1 MCEWT
6 DGNLSGKMET
16 RNTELNGNSITEKLL
31 QTELRGEFT
40 VLNASIGNEERLE
53 ISAESMKL
61 KKLEKKQQNEQNSRK
76 ETE

>member
-1 MCEWT
+1 
-6 DGNLSGKMET
+6 MET
-16 RNTELNGNSITEKLL
+16 RNTELNGNSITEKL
-31 QTELRGEFT
+31 QTELRGELT
-40 VLNASIGNEERLE
+40 VLNASTRNEERLE